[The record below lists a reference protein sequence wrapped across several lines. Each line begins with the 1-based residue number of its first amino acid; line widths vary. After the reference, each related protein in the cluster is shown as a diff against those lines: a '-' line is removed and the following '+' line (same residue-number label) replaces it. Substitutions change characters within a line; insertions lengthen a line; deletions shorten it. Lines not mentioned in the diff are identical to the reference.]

1 MIRFE
6 CDYGEGAHQQVMA
19 LLAETNMEQTP
30 GYGEDAYCEKAK
42 EYIKKHCAAED
53 IDIHFLVGGTQT
65 NMTFIAS
72 VLRPH
77 QGVVAA
83 STGHI
88 NVHESGAIEATGHK
102 VMPIPSTDGKIYGP
116 QVKALYD
123 YHWSLSNHEHEVQ
136 PGMVY
141 ISQPTE
147 NGTLYTKAE
156 LEELSEVCR
165 QCGLPLYVDG
175 ARLGYGLMSPA
186 NDLSLNDLVRLTDAF
201 YIGGTKQGM
210 LFGEALVIVDPALRR
225 DFRYILKQ
233 KGGMLAKGRLLGVQ
247 YCAMFRENL
256 YFELSDHADKLAMKL
271 KAVLTEL
278 GYSFLYESFT
288 NQQFPIM
295 PDETLA
301 KLGEKYAYSFWEKV
315 DDTHTAVRFC
325 MSWATKEEDVDAL
338 IADLREVSK

>member
-6 CDYGEGAHQQVMA
+6 CDYGEGAHPEVMK

-42 EYIKKHCAAED
+42 EYIKKHCGAED

-116 QVKALYD
+116 QVKAMYD
-123 YHWSLSNHEHEVQ
+123 EHWSLSNHEHEVQ

-156 LEELSEVCR
+156 LEELSKVCKE
-165 QCGLPLYVDG
+165 CSLPLYIDG
-175 ARLGYGLMSPA
+175 ARLGYGIMSPA
-186 NDLSLNDLVRLTDAF
+186 NDVSLNDLVRLADAF

-210 LFGEALVIVDPALRR
+210 LFGEALVIVNPALRR

-233 KGGMLAKGRLLGVQ
+233 KGGMLAKGRLLGIQ
-247 YCAMFRENL
+247 FEELMKDGL
-256 YFELSDHADKLAMKL
+256 YMKL
-271 KAVLTEL
+271 SHHAVDLVMKIREAAL
-278 GYSFLYESFT
+278 EKGWKLSAESPT
-288 NQQFPIM
+288 NQQFFIVPN
-295 PDETLA
+295 EQLK
-301 KLGEKYAYSFWEKV
+301 KLNEKYAFSPMGVPGE
-315 DDTHTAVRFC
+315 TESEIRICT
-325 MSWATKEEDVDAL
+325 SWATREEDVAAL
-338 IADLREVSK
+338 IADIKAV